1 MFISD
6 HQQKRP
12 LEHDQGMEANKRT
25 RTSDES
31 VEVGMLFQH
40 QDLGPVIGKGG
51 EKIES
56 IREQSGAQVHTSK
69 FVPGVAE
76 RTARI
81 MGSAEEVSSAIKM
94 IIETGSKDQPT
105 IILLAEYMN
114 CGLLIGK
121 QGATIKQIRDETHA
135 EIQVS
140 SDCIG
145 NSTQKQILISSDCIG
160 NSTQKQILISGD
172 YESVI
177 KAIDAVV
184 VHLAEGRN
192 PTRMA
197 YIPGGMAGIPNTT
210 KRFANVNSPEAGRG
224 WTLPPSRGF
233 PISPAA
239 RGGGFHQQRF
249 GGGGGDF
256 GAMGGRSQG
265 MGAFPNGGNRRAGG
279 GGGALQIRTEMTL
292 WITKDLI
299 GKIIGRGGLTVKA
312 IREQSTAHVYIHK
325 DEEDTESTERRITIK
340 GSKQTID
347 MAYSMIETLVAGG

>member
-1 MFISD
+1 MFMSD

-12 LEHDQGMEANKRT
+12 LEYDQGMEANKRI

-40 QDLGPVIGKGG
+40 QDLGAVIGKGG
-51 EKIES
+51 EKIKN
-56 IREQSGAQVHTSK
+56 IREESGAQIHTSK

-76 RTARI
+76 RTAKI
-81 MGSAEEVSSAIKM
+81 MGSAEQVSSAIKM
-94 IIETGSKDQPT
+94 IINTGSKEQPT

-121 QGATIKQIRDETHA
+121 QGVTIKQIREETQA

-140 SDCIG
+140 SECIG
-145 NSTQKQILISSDCIG
+145 NSTQKQILV
-160 NSTQKQILISGD
+160 SGD

-192 PTRMA
+192 PTRIA
-197 YIPGGMAGIPNTT
+197 YVPGGMAGIPDTT
-210 KRFANVNSPEAGRG
+210 QRFANVNSPAAGRG
-224 WTLPPSRGF
+224 WVLPPNRGF

-239 RGGGFHQQRF
+239 REEGFQQRTY
-249 GGGGGDF
+249 GGGGF
-256 GAMGGRSQG
+256 GAMGGRSQGMSQG
-265 MGAFPNGGNRRAGG
+265 MGAFPNGGNRGAG
-279 GGGALQIRTEMTL
+279 ASQIRTEMTL

-299 GKIIGRGGLTVKA
+299 GKIIGRGGLTVKN
-312 IREQSTAHVYIHK
+312 IRDQSTAHVFVHK
-325 DEEDTESTERRITIK
+325 DEEDAELTERRITIK
-340 GSKQTID
+340 GSKKAID
-347 MAYSMIETLVAGG
+347 MAYSMIEDLVAGG

>member
-1 MFISD
+1 MFMSD

-12 LEHDQGMEANKRT
+12 LEYDQGMEANKRI

-56 IREQSGAQVHTSK
+56 IRDKSGAQVYTSK

-76 RTARI
+76 RTVKI
-81 MGSAEEVSSAIKM
+81 MGSAEQVSSAIKM
-94 IIETGSKDQPT
+94 IIDTGSKDQPT

-121 QGATIKQIRDETHA
+121 QGVTIKQIRDETQA

-140 SDCIG
+140 SE
-145 NSTQKQILISSDCIG
+145 CIG

-172 YESVI
+172 YESVG
-177 KAIDAVV
+177 KAVDAVV
-184 VHLAEGRN
+184 VHLAEARN

-197 YIPGGMAGIPNTT
+197 YVPGGMAGIPNTT
-210 KRFANVNSPEAGRG
+210 QGFANVNSPPAGRG
-224 WTLPPSRGF
+224 WTLPPNRGF

-239 RGGGFHQQRF
+239 RGGGFQQQRF
-249 GGGGGDF
+249 GGGGGF
-256 GAMGGRSQG
+256 GTMGGRHQGMSQG
-265 MGAFPNGGNRRAGG
+265 MGAFSNGDNR
-279 GGGALQIRTEMTL
+279 GASQIRTEMTL
-292 WITKDLI
+292 WIHKDLI
-299 GKIIGRGGLTVKA
+299 GKIIGRGGLRVKA

-325 DEEDTESTERRITIK
+325 DEEDTELNERRITIN
-340 GSKQTID
+340 GSKKTID
-347 MAYSMIETLVAGG
+347 VAYSMIESLVAGG